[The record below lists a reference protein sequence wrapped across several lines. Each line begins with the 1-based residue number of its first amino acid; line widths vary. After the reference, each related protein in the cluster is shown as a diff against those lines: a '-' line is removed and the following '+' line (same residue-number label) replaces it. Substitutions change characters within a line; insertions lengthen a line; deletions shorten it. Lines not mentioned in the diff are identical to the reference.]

1 MKKAKVALVG
11 MLMLAGSGAYAQTN
25 GIGGTVTDNAGEPI
39 IGASVKVKGST
50 NMGTVTDIDGNFKLD
65 VKPGETLIISYI
77 GCKDQEVKAGENLK
91 IVLQDNSEVLGE
103 VVVTGYQVQRKA
115 DLTGAVSVMDMS
127 KPTSEANA
135 NMLSSMQVVSRHR
148 SYAFASRQGAGHDY
162 HHRRFANWHRY
173 GSHSWYRFV
182 QFFSRSSLCY
192 RRCAYHHNPQ
202 LAQHERY

>member
-1 MKKAKVALVG
+1 
-11 MLMLAGSGAYAQTN
+11 MLAGSGAYAQTN

-39 IGASVKVKGST
+39 IGASVKVKGAK

-115 DLTGAVSVMDMS
+115 DLTGSVSVVSTKDL
-127 KPTSEANA
+127 K
-135 NMLSSMQVVSRHR
+135 SSADTDPMR
-148 SYAFASRQGAGHDY
+148 SRQGAGHDY

-202 LAQHERY
+202 FAQHERY

>member
-1 MKKAKVALVG
+1 
-11 MLMLAGSGAYAQTN
+11 MLAGSGAYAQTN

-115 DLTGAVSVMDMS
+115 DLTGSVSVVSTKDLKSSADTDPMRSLQGKVPGMTIT
-127 KPTSEANA
+127 PTVRQLAPVRFA
-135 NMLSSMQVVSRHR
+135 FVVSVR
-148 SYAFASRQGAGHDY
+148 SILLKILSLLSTVCLPPQP
-162 HHRRFANWHRY
+162 
-173 GSHSWYRFV
+173 ST
-182 QFFSRSSLCY
+182 RST
-192 RRCAYHHNPQ
+192 
-202 LAQHERY
+202 

>member
-77 GCKDQEVKAGENLK
+77 GC
-91 IVLQDNSEVLGE
+91 
-103 VVVTGYQVQRKA
+103 
-115 DLTGAVSVMDMS
+115 
-127 KPTSEANA
+127 
-135 NMLSSMQVVSRHR
+135 
-148 SYAFASRQGAGHDY
+148 
-162 HHRRFANWHRY
+162 
-173 GSHSWYRFV
+173 
-182 QFFSRSSLCY
+182 
-192 RRCAYHHNPQ
+192 
-202 LAQHERY
+202 